1 MTGKIILLTDIYELR
16 KKKEEELVFYH
27 EQLEKLRNKMFFVQK
42 EIDLTNFIIDIIEQE
57 KVIDIKQLLKEKKNE
72 KN

>member
-1 MTGKIILLTDIYELR
+1 MTGKIILLTDIYEIR
-16 KKKEEELVFYH
+16 KKKEEELQFYH

-57 KVIDIKQLLKEKKNE
+57 KVIDIKQLIKEKKND
-72 KN
+72 

>member
-57 KVIDIKQLLKEKKNE
+57 KVIDIKQLLKEKKND
-72 KN
+72 

>member
-57 KVIDIKQLLKEKKNE
+57 IGRAHV
-72 KN
+72 